1 MELSLPPYTP
11 RVKRERGTLYIFCE
25 ARRQF
30 VVLTPEEWVRQHI
43 VNYLVEHRGYPKSLI
58 AVEQEID
65 LNGLRRR
72 FDIVCYR
79 RDTTP
84 YLLVECKAP
93 TVPITQKVYDQ
104 AFNYNHIV
112 GAPYVAMSN
121 GLHHH
126 CYQCTD
132 TGFLRLPDFPEFV

>member
-1 MELSLPPYTP
+1 MPAFQP
-11 RVKRERGTLYIFCE
+11 RVKREKGTLYIFDTL
-25 ARRQF
+25 RRQF

-43 VNYLVEHRGYPKSLI
+43 VNYLIEHKGYPKMLI

-84 YLLVECKAP
+84 YLLIECKAP

-104 AFNYNHIV
+104 AFNYNHIIK
-112 GAPYVAMSN
+112 APFVAMSN
-121 GLHHH
+121 GCQHH
-126 CYQCTD
+126 CYRCTEM
-132 TGFLRLPDFPEFV
+132 GFTRLPDFPEFA